1 MRATFAENNWVSDAQ
16 TSLCV
21 GEIVCLR
28 LRSSELVESQVIHV
42 HEGKEERVD
51 VQLQTPEANGKFLTF
66 KGVSRRKLTRPR
78 LRFCDDS
85 RWVEAAAKATGFPPS
100 EVYFSFV
107 FFFVYLSSHYKC
119 MLTYLKNNMQIPE
132 RLKRMEQAL

>member
-1 MRATFAENNWVSDAQ
+1 MMISHPRRICNFLIQLFCFYLLPDFRFLGHAEEGQLWNLYTLRAKFAEQDWVSDAQ

-51 VQLQTPEANGKFLTF
+51 VQLQTPGANGKFLTF
-66 KGVSRRKLTRPR
+66 KGYLTQEI
-78 LRFCDDS
+78 DM
-85 RWVEAAAKATGFPPS
+85 
-100 EVYFSFV
+100 
-107 FFFVYLSSHYKC
+107 SSTP
-119 MLTYLKNNMQIPE
+119 LL
-132 RLKRMEQAL
+132 